1 MLAAST
7 APTLGCLVPEVCFAV
22 GLASLD
28 TFTTRFTELVG
39 MPPGASWRQVAQAAS
54 DPRP

>member
-7 APTLGCLVPEVCFAV
+7 APALGCLVREVCFAV

-28 TFTTRFTELVG
+28 TFTTTRSTELVG
-39 MPPGASWRQVAQAAS
+39 MPPGA
-54 DPRP
+54 DTRP

>member
-1 MLAAST
+1 MTSSAPQSSRSIRASG
-7 APTLGCLVPEVCFAV
+7 AHPDHLGRVVFAV

-28 TFTTRFTELVG
+28 TFTTTRSTELVG
-39 MPPGASWRQVAQAAS
+39 MPPGA